1 MNTFNIITLDKV
13 DSTNRYCK
21 DHIEELNH
29 FDVVFSLNQTSGK
42 GRNDRIWYSSLDSL
56 TMSIVIKD
64 DYLIDNFSSLS
75 LLSAS
80 SVFNGLSKYLKN
92 LSIKWPNDIYCGDK
106 KISGILLESISFDR
120 IIGLVI
126 GIGININNRD
136 IIVND
141 RLTTS
146 LFLETNKLYSI
157 EEIREEILNEFYKL
171 IIDFKNGNK
180 KYLEIV
186 RDNNYLKGKI
196 GHVNINNTYVEAKIL
211 NILDNN
217 KLLVEYNNSTFQIDT
232 DEINIK

>member
-13 DSTNRYCK
+13 DSTNKYCK

-141 RLTTS
+141 RLTSS